1 MRTLGLLGGMTYH
14 ATATYYLTINEHVQK
29 QLGGKNSA
37 KILLHSFNYSDI
49 ITPWHAGDKDAVRQQ
64 LCDAAAGLKKGGA
77 DAVVLCVNTNHMWAE
92 DIERASGLPLLHIID
107 FSAEAIRGAGLSKI
121 ALLGTRIT
129 MEGDFIRGRL
139 EKKFALEVL
148 LPAEEVRGQM
158 DEFIFQE
165 LPLNIVSDACKKLY
179 LETVKDLVGR
189 GAQGI
194 ILGCTE
200 LQFVLKPED
209 VEVPLF
215 DTVAL
220 HARGAAQ
227 WAIDN

>member
-37 KILLHSFNYSDI
+37 RILLHSFNYADI
-49 ITPWHAGDKDAVRQQ
+49 MTPWYAGDLAAVRQQ
-64 LCDAAAGLKKGGA
+64 LCDAAAGLKTAGA
-77 DAVVLCVNTNHMWAE
+77 GAVVLCVNTNHMWAA

-107 FSAEAIRGAGLSKI
+107 FSAEAIRKQGLTKI
-121 ALLGTRIT
+121 ALLGTKVT

-139 EKKFALEVL
+139 EQKFALEVL
-148 LPAEEVRGQM
+148 LPAEEVRGRM
-158 DEFIFQE
+158 DGFIFQE
-165 LPLNIVSDACKKLY
+165 LPYNVVSDACKTLY
-179 LETVKDLVGR
+179 LETVQDLVRR

>member
-14 ATATYYLTINEHVQK
+14 ATATYYTTINDHVQEK
-29 QLGGKNSA
+29 LGGKNSA

-49 ITPWHAGDKDAVRQQ
+49 ITPWQAGNRDAVRDQ
-64 LCDAAAGLKKGGA
+64 LCDAAAGLQRGGA
-77 DAVVLCVNTNHMWAE
+77 AAIVLCVNTNHMWAE

-107 FSAEAIRGAGLSKI
+107 FSAAAIQKAGLTKI
-121 ALLGTRIT
+121 ALLGTKVT
-129 MEGDFIRGRL
+129 MEGEFIRGRL
-139 EKKFALEVL
+139 EKKFGLEVL
-148 LPAEEVRGQM
+148 LPDEEVRQKM
-158 DEFIFQE
+158 DDLIFQE
-165 LPLNIVSDACKKLY
+165 LPHKIVTDACKALY
-179 LETVKDLVGR
+179 MDTVKELVSR
-189 GAQGI
+189 GAQGV

-209 VEVPLF
+209 VDVPLF

>member
-14 ATATYYLTINEHVQK
+14 ATATYYLTINEHVHK

-49 ITPWHAGDKDAVRQQ
+49 ITPWHAGNKDAVRQQ
-64 LCDAAAGLKKGGA
+64 LCDAAAGLMTAGA

-107 FSAEAIRGAGLSKI
+107 FSAEAIRGAGLGKI
-121 ALLGTRIT
+121 ALLGTRVT
-129 MEGDFIRGRL
+129 MEGDFICGRL
-139 EKKFALEVL
+139 EKKFGLEVL

-179 LETVKDLVGR
+179 LETVKDLVSR

-209 VEVPLF
+209 VDVPLF

>member
-14 ATATYYLTINEHVQK
+14 ATATYYTTINDHVQQ

-37 KILLHSFNYSDI
+37 RILLHSFNFADI
-49 ITPWHAGDKDAVRQQ
+49 MTPWAAGDRDAVRQQ
-64 LCDAAAGLKKGGA
+64 LCDAAAGLQRGGA
-77 DAVVLCVNTNHMWAE
+77 DAIVLCVNTNHMWA
-92 DIERASGLPLLHIID
+92 DAIERASGLPLLHIID
-107 FSAEAIRGAGLSKI
+107 FSAEAIRRAGLTKI
-121 ALLGTRIT
+121 ALLGTKVT

-139 EKKFALEVL
+139 EQKFGLEVL
-148 LPAEEVRGQM
+148 LPAEAVRDKM

-165 LPLNIVSDACKKLY
+165 LPHKIVSDACKTLY
-179 LETVKDLVGR
+179 LDTVKDLVGR

-209 VEVPLF
+209 VDVPLF

>member
-14 ATATYYLTINEHVQK
+14 ATATYYMAINKHVQK
-29 QLGGKNSA
+29 QLGGMNSA
-37 KILLHSFNYSDI
+37 KILLHSFNFADI
-49 ITPWHAGDKDAVRQQ
+49 MTPWHAGDRNAVRQQ
-64 LCDAAAGLKKGGA
+64 LCDAAAGLKTAGA
-77 DAVVLCVNTNHMWAE
+77 DAIVLCVNTNHMWAK
-92 DIERASGLPLLHIID
+92 DIERASNLPLLHIID
-107 FSAEAIRGAGLSKI
+107 FSAEAIQKAGLTKI
-121 ALLGTRIT
+121 ALLGTKAT

-139 EKKFALEVL
+139 EKKFGLEVL
-148 LPAEEVRGQM
+148 LPAEEVRGRM
-158 DEFIFQE
+158 DEFIFEE
-165 LPLNIVSDACKKLY
+165 LPNNIVSDACKKLY
-179 LETVKDLVGR
+179 VETAADLVSR
-189 GAQGI
+189 GAQGV

-227 WAIDN
+227 WAINN